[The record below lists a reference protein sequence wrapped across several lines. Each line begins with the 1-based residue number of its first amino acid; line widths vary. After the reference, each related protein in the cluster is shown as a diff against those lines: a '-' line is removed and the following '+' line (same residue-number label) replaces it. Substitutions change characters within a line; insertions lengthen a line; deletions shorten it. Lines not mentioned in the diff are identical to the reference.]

1 MGRNRLL
8 LGKNKIEPWGL
19 PFFGTLETQYL
30 SLTELKMSSAV
41 TATVSSTI
49 LAPIAF
55 ADPSTIP
62 ANKPSYITDAEA
74 ADRALMEVLCAEY
87 QKVGEEYNKLVDEYN
102 EQDSYIRSLYPGWE
116 DPVKGELDDYAI
128 LYGIEREMKGLQ
140 EQLDILEIKIE
151 KQQDIIHER
160 YEMEGAWLD
169 GDDVECHD
177 CGHDQ
182 MIKNCMGC
190 SYTICAGC
198 HFLCH
203 DCKWGEYA

>member
-1 MGRNRLL
+1 
-8 LGKNKIEPWGL
+8 
-19 PFFGTLETQYL
+19 
-30 SLTELKMSSAV
+30 MSSAV
-41 TATVSSTI
+41 TAT
-49 LAPIAF
+49 F
-55 ADPSTIP
+55 ADPSTILAPVAFADSSTIPSVTTVKP
-62 ANKPSYITDAEA
+62 AYIADTEA

-102 EQDSYIRSLYPGWE
+102 EQDRYIRSLYPGWE

-128 LYGIEREMKGLQ
+128 LYGIEREMKGVQ
-140 EQLDILEIKIE
+140 EQLEMLDTKIE
-151 KQQDIIHER
+151 QQQDIIHER

-169 GDDVECHD
+169 GEGVECHD